1 MNLSKIITIYRLL
14 IATVLVS
21 SCKVTEE
28 PAIRI
33 MTGGIRHESNTFVS
47 DLTQEGDFT
56 QLRGNDVLEQTQW
69 AEYFA
74 ESNIEIIPTL
84 HAYARPYGVVSREA
98 FEKFMNEII
107 EGAKNAGRIDG
118 VFLDMHGAL
127 HADGYDDAQAYFV
140 SALRQVV
147 GDDVII
153 SGSFDLHG
161 NMSEDFVNQLDIL
174 TAYRTAPHIDGA
186 ETRIRAMELLID
198 AIRNDYRPVIVHIPV
213 PLLIPGE
220 KGITFTEPLKSI
232 YERLPV
238 IAEKEGLMDASIF
251 IGCAWSDLDRT
262 SITVQVVAKDSSY
275 LKPAGNEAKELARAL
290 WDARGELDFEVPV
303 AEIDDAIKMALDH
316 YPETVYISDSGDNTT
331 AGAAGDVPLVLE
343 KLIEHG
349 VSNAVVAGITDRD
362 AVRACEAAG
371 AGAEVQLT
379 IGGKLD
385 KVFGHPFT
393 FEGVVRKVARTSYN
407 DTAAIAD
414 AGGISVVLLSQR
426 RSFTRVND
434 FEELGIDPLG
444 YQIVVV
450 KLGYLFPELR
460 EIAPHTIMA
469 LTPGTAYQVIENLP
483 YRNIRR
489 PIYPLDPEMTWEPQ
503 FD

>member
-1 MNLSKIITIYRLL
+1 MNSSKIIMIYWLL
-14 IATVLVS
+14 IVAMLVS
-21 SCKVTEE
+21 SCKEPEE

-33 MTGGIRHESNTFVS
+33 LTGGIRHESNTFVS
-47 DLTQEGDFT
+47 VLTQEGDFT
-56 QLRGNDVLEQTQW
+56 QLRGSDVLKQAQW
-69 AEYFA
+69 AEHFA
-74 ESNIEIIPTL
+74 GTNIEIIPTL
-84 HAYARPYGVVSREA
+84 HAYARPYGVVSMEA

-107 EGAKNAGRIDG
+107 EGAENAGRIDG

-127 HADGYDDAQAYFV
+127 HAEGYDDAQAYFV

-147 GDDVII
+147 GDDVLI

-161 NMSEDFVNQLDIL
+161 NMSKDFVSRLDIL
-174 TAYRTAPHIDGA
+174 TAYRTAPHIDA
-186 ETRIRAMELLID
+186 VETRIRAMELLID
-198 AIRNDYRPVIVHIPV
+198 AIKNDYKPVIAHIPV

-232 YERLPV
+232 YERLPG

-251 IGCAWSDLDRT
+251 IGCAWSDLYRT

-275 LKPAGNEAKELARAL
+275 LELAENEAESLAVTL
-290 WDARGELDFEVPV
+290 WDARDELDFEVPV

-343 KLIEHG
+343 KLIEKG
-349 VSNAVVAGITDRD
+349 VDDAIVAGITDRD
-362 AVRACEAAG
+362 AVRTCKAAG
-371 AGAEVQLT
+371 AGAVVQLT
-379 IGGKLD
+379 VGGKID
-385 KVFGHPFT
+385 KVFGQPFS
-393 FEGVVRKVARTSYN
+393 FEGTVKKVVRTSYN
-407 DTAAIAD
+407 DTAAIVQ

-426 RSFTRVND
+426 RSFTRIND

-444 YQIVVV
+444 HQIVVV

-460 EIAPHTIMA
+460 EIAPHAIMA

-483 YRNIRR
+483 YLNIRR
-489 PIYPLDPEMTWEPQ
+489 PVYPLDPEMTWQPQ